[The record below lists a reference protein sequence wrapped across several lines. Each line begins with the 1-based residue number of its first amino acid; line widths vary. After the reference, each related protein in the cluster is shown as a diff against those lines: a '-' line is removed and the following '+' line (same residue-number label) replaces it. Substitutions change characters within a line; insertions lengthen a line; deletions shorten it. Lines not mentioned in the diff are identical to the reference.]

1 MKKMNDEIQHHLS
14 DDLLFGYSAGTLPE
28 AFNLIVAA
36 HVSVCDQC
44 RAVVE
49 SYDALGG
56 ALVEQAIPGRA
67 ADEVAMT
74 EGTLSAVLDR
84 IGADPSQQ
92 RVVAPPKPSC
102 GKADHLPQPVRD
114 YIGGGLD
121 AVRWRPVGMGVR
133 QAILSESPS
142 GTARLLYIPAG
153 TAVPDHGHKG
163 TELTM
168 VLQGA
173 FVDENDYFGRGD
185 VEIADQDVVHTPI
198 ADVSEDCICLAVTD
212 APLRFRKLMPRLLQ
226 PFFRI

>member
-1 MKKMNDEIQHHLS
+1 MKKMNDKIQHHLS

-56 ALVEQAIPGRA
+56 ALVEQTTPDRV
-67 ADEVAMT
+67 DEMAVMGA
-74 EGTLSAVLDR
+74 GTLSAVLER
-84 IGADPSQQ
+84 IAAEPEQDAAPVSPQGASGGP
-92 RVVAPPKPSC
+92 
-102 GKADHLPQPVRD
+102 LPRPVQD
-114 YIGGGLD
+114 YVGGDLD
-121 AVRWRPVGMGVR
+121 AVRWRPLGMGVR
-133 QAILSESPS
+133 QAILAESPS

-153 TAVPDHGHKG
+153 TAVPDHGHRG

-173 FVDENDYFGRGD
+173 FVDENDYFARGD
-185 VEIADQDVVHTPI
+185 VEIADEDVVHTPI
-198 ADVSEDCICLAVTD
+198 ADVGEDCICLAVTD
-212 APLRFRKLMPRLLQ
+212 APLRFRKLVPRLLQ